1 MKMIP
6 NNPKKRFD
14 RKILYGE
21 LDVFEKLNQAFS
33 YAGDEYIAFHSLN
46 LPKHPKKRWS
56 EIDFV
61 IVCPYGI
68 YTLEVKGGDIKCDE
82 NSDWYSCKKD
92 KPDRKIENPFEQSHD
107 AMQALNNDLFDN
119 EILSNNDRLG

>member
-1 MKMIP
+1 MIP

-68 YTLEVKGGDIKCDE
+68 YTLEVKEETLNVMKIVIGIHA
-82 NSDWYSCKKD
+82 KKINQIG
-92 KPDRKIENPFEQSHD
+92 KLKT
-107 AMQALNNDLFDN
+107 L
-119 EILSNNDRLG
+119 LSNHMMQCKP

>member
-14 RKILYGE
+14 GKVLYGE
-21 LDVFEKLNQAFS
+21 LEVFNKLSQAFS
-33 YAGDEYIAFHSLN
+33 HANNEYIAFHSLN

-68 YTLEVKGGDIKCDE
+68 YTLEVKGGNIRCNK
-82 NSDWYSCKKD
+82 NSEWFSCKQGKQ
-92 KPDRKIENPFEQSHD
+92 DRSIENPFEQSQD
-107 AMQALNNDLFDN
+107 AMQALNNDLKP
-119 EILSNNDRLG
+119 LSF